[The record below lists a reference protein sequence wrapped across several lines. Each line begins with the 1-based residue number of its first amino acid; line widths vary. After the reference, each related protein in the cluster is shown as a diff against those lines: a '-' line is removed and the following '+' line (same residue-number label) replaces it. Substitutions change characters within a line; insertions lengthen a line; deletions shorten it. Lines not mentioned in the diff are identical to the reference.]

1 MTHTHSYS
9 SHPTPASAPHEDL
22 RRAVMTGAVD
32 VVANS
37 GLDALTLREVARR
50 SGVPNT
56 APSRLFRNRDGLMA
70 AVAEEGFL
78 TLFATIDGA
87 VATVP
92 ANDPLGRVSAAA
104 VAWTA
109 FASSHTAQYRMMMAS
124 NPLSAGAGSGLL
136 RAAMLVFGRLVRFV
150 EQGQAMG
157 KFRPWPAQE
166 QALVVWA
173 TLHGL
178 ALLLIDGQLEALG
191 LSTTDANRLGALIAD
206 RVLQGL
212 ST

>member
-1 MTHTHSYS
+1 MSQTHSYS
-9 SHPTPASAPHEDL
+9 SHQTPVAAPHEDL

-32 VVANS
+32 VVAQA

-56 APSRLFRNRDGLMA
+56 APARLFRNRDGLMA

-92 ANDPLGRVSAAA
+92 ANDAPGRVSAAA

-109 FASSHTAQYRMMMAS
+109 FASTHTAQYRMMMAS
-124 NPLSAGAGSGLL
+124 NPLSAGPGSGLL
-136 RAAMLVFGRLVRFV
+136 RSAMLVFGRLVRFV
-150 EQGQAMG
+150 EQGQAGG

-166 QALVVWA
+166 QALVMWA

-178 ALLLIDGQLEALG
+178 SLLLIDGQLEALG
-191 LSTTDANRLGALIAD
+191 LSTTDATRLGSLVAD

-212 ST
+212 AA